1 MRSQARA
8 GFDMTTRVA
17 LLEDD
22 ADKMDE
28 VMGDLHADLKA
39 IKNVLIGLLISLS
52 TAAVVLALNLAAK

>member
-1 MRSQARA
+1 MRQQARA

-28 VMGDLHADLKA
+28 NFGDLHADLKA

>member
-28 VMGDLHADLKA
+28 AFGDLHADLKA